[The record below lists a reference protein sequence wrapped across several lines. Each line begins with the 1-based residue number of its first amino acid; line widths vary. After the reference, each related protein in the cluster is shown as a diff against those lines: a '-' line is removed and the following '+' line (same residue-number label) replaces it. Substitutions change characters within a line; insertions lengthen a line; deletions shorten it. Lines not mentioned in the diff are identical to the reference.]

1 MKTWLM
7 ICTAFAAPLVFVS
20 PEALAG
26 HDHGDGQDQTSI
38 LYTGPADIVKVSN
51 LSSRGGLFADDEII
65 VEGKLVKQVDD
76 ETFLFDDGSG
86 QILLEVDRDIS
97 NLTVSATDNVRIF
110 GRYDGFWGK
119 PSIEAESIKVLKP

>member
-7 ICTAFAAPLVFVS
+7 ICATFAAPLVLVS
-20 PEALAG
+20 PSALAG
-26 HDHGDGQDQTSI
+26 HDHGDGHDQTSI

-51 LSSRGGLFADDEII
+51 LPSRGGLFADDEII
-65 VEGKLVKQVDD
+65 VEGKLIKQVDD

-97 NLTVSATDNVRIF
+97 NLTVSDTDNVRVF
-110 GRYDGFWGK
+110 GRYDGFWGE